1 MSLLHARDDEW
12 LPGNTPGATLR
23 VLDSPASSPVD
34 ELSPALTKNFPAAA
48 ARSRLNGTI
57 KRAMDFVLALWAL
70 VVLSPILVA
79 IAVAVALIDGR
90 PILFRQARAG
100 LDGRSFTV
108 LKFRT
113 MVRDADGRRAD
124 LRPFNELAGAA
135 FKMSNDPRVTPLGRF
150 LRRTSLD
157 ELPQFINVLRGDMSI
172 VGPRPHPFDD
182 VAGYKPW
189 HRRRLVVKPGITGLW
204 QISARRETDFDRW
217 VELDLEY
224 IRTWS
229 LWLDIVIMLKTIPA
243 LLRGDGR

>member
-12 LPGNTPGATLR
+12 LPGNSPGATLR
-23 VLDSPASSPVD
+23 VLDAPPGSPAG
-34 ELSPALTKNFPAAA
+34 ELSPSLTRISPAVA
-48 ARSRLNGTI
+48 ARSRSNAAI

-79 IAVAVALIDGR
+79 IAVAIALV
-90 PILFRQARAG
+90 
-100 LDGRSFTV
+100 DGRSFTV

-224 IRTWS
+224 IRNWS
-229 LWLDIVIMLKTIPA
+229 LWLDIVIMLKTVPA